1 VHYNGWQ
8 SKHVI
13 KVGRDRYCGF
23 ANPPE
28 VLSKSDWE
36 NSLRVEDNNLMR
48 EPGYPHPQRSMTDR
62 IPASVRQETLQIKF
76 LKVPAIAMGTF
87 KIRTQ

>member
-1 VHYNGWQ
+1 VHCNGWQ
-8 SKHVI
+8 SKNGI
-13 KVGRDRYCGF
+13 KVGRDRNCGF

-28 VLSKSDWE
+28 VFSKSDWE

-48 EPGYPHPQRSMTDR
+48 ELGYPHPQRSMTDR
-62 IPASVRQETLQIKF
+62 IPSSVRQETLQIKF